1 MADEDMRGLAD
12 DGDDERAGDAA
23 HPRPRRSHRAAGAGS
38 NILFDHRKCLCC
50 EAMFTLE
57 GRPEAAW
64 SYAVCNE
71 DCRDEWLR
79 EHPDAD
85 FPDPHAAR
93 VTLTTDA
100 AVWKH
105 ISNAVRAT
113 RGRSATAA
121 DVASDAV
128 LREVSPPACP
138 GIARAADDEVA

>member
-1 MADEDMRGLAD
+1 MMVTTSARATRRIPVHVARIALLAQ
-12 DGDDERAGDAA
+12 AA
-23 HPRPRRSHRAAGAGS
+23 TSCLTTGSACAARR
-38 NILFDHRKCLCC
+38 K
-50 EAMFTLE
+50 FTLK